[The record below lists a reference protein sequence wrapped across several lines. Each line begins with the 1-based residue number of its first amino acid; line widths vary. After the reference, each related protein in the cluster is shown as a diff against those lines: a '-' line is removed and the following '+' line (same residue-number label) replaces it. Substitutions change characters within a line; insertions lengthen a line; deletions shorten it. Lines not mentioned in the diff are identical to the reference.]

1 MAGAAENEWQ
11 AGEALWSPE
20 NPAGI
25 WDIKHQLQSTT
36 LMS

>member
-11 AGEALWSPE
+11 AGEAPWSLK

-25 WDIKHQLQSTT
+25 LDIKHQLQSTT